1 MKGGKVGNRDKSQ
14 EKDEKR
20 KRGGL
25 VMGHGRLRK
34 GSHAERKARKR
45 EVQEGG
51 SQASETHICIL
62 RSSHTESVLHL
73 DISVR

>member
-1 MKGGKVGNRDKSQ
+1 MGTETKAKKKMRIGR
-14 EKDEKR
+14 E
-20 KRGGL
+20 GGL
-25 VMGHGRLRK
+25 VMRHGRLRK
-34 GSHAERKARKR
+34 YSHAERKARKR

-73 DISVR
+73 DISVT